1 MQLPPYAIPLAA
13 LILSLA
19 GLYGARY
26 GRGRDS
32 YVRDLE
38 KQLERCE
45 ARAVRLQED
54 NEKLMRMVFSD
65 TTMRRP

>member
-19 GLYGARY
+19 GLFGARY

-45 ARAVRLQED
+45 SRKAQLEAD
-54 NEKLMRMVFSD
+54 NERLMRMIFSKED
-65 TTMRRP
+65 